1 LGDGLHPPRL
11 FRDTA
16 MVKDAIHL
24 LRRFVGTLRFK
35 LSFYV
40 GLVVFL
46 TVVVFTYH
54 SVSIQEQHLLN
65 ARVQGA
71 LKDSAVIKAAIW
83 NGMMTKDREV
93 IRQIVKAIGEQEG
106 FKEINIYDWRGI
118 LHYTSN
124 GSPTAVLG
132 KRFNEGDNPL
142 LKHIDS
148 DTSVRYQ
155 FVDQEKLLNVVNPL
169 VNTKSC
175 STAACHAHPESIAA
189 LGALEVKLPL
199 EGLRTQIR
207 HTAHETY
214 IFAFLLFVLISTIVG
229 LGVVFLVSRPLRRL
243 RAIAMKLARGEY
255 SPEAPRKGHDSIAT
269 LYRVFDQMSRQINE
283 RTRQLEQSRTMYKE
297 LFEKVPCYISV
308 VDKDYRIVREN
319 EAFRHEFGD
328 QEGKHCFGGRKG
340 LHSKCENCQVEK
352 TFADGLSH
360 RSEEVWNPDSS
371 DKKAYVI
378 VHTSPI
384 LDENGEVAEV
394 MEMSLD
400 VTRIVKLQLELAKRE
415 QEFQNLIENVPCYL
429 TVVDPSFRI
438 AFYNKIFAKDFGDRW
453 GESCHMA
460 YKGRDSKCENCPVEK
475 TFADGA
481 THTSEE
487 VWHRNGEEVYIVTYT
502 SPIINGTG
510 EVEAVMEMCT
520 NVTELKLLQNE
531 LAVLGETIAGMSH
544 SVKNVLSGLEGGV
557 YVVDSGLRSGRDDR
571 VRLGWNMVKKNVEKV
586 SDLVKDILYASKE
599 REPEYQECDPA
610 AILQEVYDLYE
621 GKAKTKGIE
630 LIRDFE
636 PSLDVALLDPKGI
649 HSAVSNLVSNAIQ
662 ACNTAGS
669 GDHHHVRIG
678 GRLENARLFI
688 QVTDDGIGIP
698 EHVRQNLFTKFYSTK
713 GSKGTGLGLVVT
725 RKIVE
730 EHGGTIK
737 VESAPGKG
745 TTFLI
750 EVPLKPAERNIA
762 SAAV

>member
-1 LGDGLHPPRL
+1 
-11 FRDTA
+11 
-16 MVKDAIHL
+16 M

-46 TVVVFTYH
+46 TVVAFTYH
-54 SVSIQEQHLLN
+54 SISVQEQHLVD

-124 GSPTAVLG
+124 ENATAILQ
-132 KRFNEGDNPL
+132 KPLKEQENPL
-142 LKHIDS
+142 LKNID
-148 DTSVRYQ
+148 TNASVRYQ
-155 FVDQEKLLNVVNPL
+155 FVDQGKLLNVVNPL

-175 STAACHAHPESIAA
+175 STAACHAHPDSIAV

-199 EGLRTQIR
+199 EGLRTQIL
-207 HTAHETY
+207 HTARDTY
-214 IFAFLLFVLISTIVG
+214 IFAFLLFVLMSTIIG
-229 LGVVFLVSRPLRRL
+229 LGVIFLVTRPLREL
-243 RAIAMKLARGEY
+243 VANAKKMARGEY
-255 SPEAPRKGHDSIAT
+255 SPEAPRKGYDSIAV
-269 LYRVFDQMSRQINE
+269 LYRAFDEMSRQIND
-283 RTRQLEQSRTMYKE
+283 RTLQLEQSRTMYKE

-308 VDKDYRIVREN
+308 VDKNYRIVREN
-319 EAFRHEFGD
+319 EAFKLEFGD
-328 QEGKHCFGGRKG
+328 QVGRRCFKGRQG
-340 LHSKCENCQVEK
+340 RETKCDNCQVEK

-360 RSEEVWNPDSS
+360 RSEEVWNPDSR
-371 DKKAYVI
+371 DKTAYVI

-384 LDENGEVAEV
+384 FDENGEVAEV

-429 TVVDPSFRI
+429 TVIDRSFRI
-438 AFYNKIFAKDFGDRW
+438 AFYNKLFARDFGDSW
-453 GESCHMA
+453 GQSCFET

-487 VWHRNGEEVYIVTYT
+487 VWHRNGREIYIVTYT
-502 SPIINGTG
+502 SPITDETG
-510 EVEAVMEMCT
+510 EIEAVMEMCT

-531 LAVLGETIAGMSH
+531 LAALGETIAGMSH

-557 YVVDSGLRSGRDDR
+557 YVLDSGLRSGRDDR
-571 VRLGWNMVKKNVEKV
+571 VRQGWEMVKKNVEKV
-586 SDLVKDILYASKE
+586 SGLVKDILYASKE
-599 REPEYQECDPA
+599 RKPEYQECDPA
-610 AILQEVYDLYE
+610 KILQEVYDLYE
-621 GKAKTKGIE
+621 EKARAKGIE
-630 LIRDFE
+630 LIKDFK
-636 PSLDVALLDPKGI
+636 PSMGLGLLDPNSF
-649 HSAVSNLVSNAIQ
+649 HSAISNLVSNAIQ
-662 ACNTAGS
+662 ACGPAS
-669 GDHHHVRIG
+669 GRDRHHVRIG
-678 GRLENARLFI
+678 GKLENGRLFVR
-688 QVTDDGIGIP
+688 VTDDGVGIP
-698 EHVRQNLFTKFYSTK
+698 EHVRQNLFSKFYSTK

-730 EHGGTIK
+730 EHGGTIR
-737 VESAPGKG
+737 VESTPGKG
-745 TTFLI
+745 TTFFI
-750 EVPLKPAERNIA
+750 EIPLRLAEQVNA
-762 SAAV
+762 LAVV